1 MLNLTKSFLEALLRT
16 GIKHQSTHPSAG
28 FDRGTATLF
37 GNLVWG
43 QETNDAGTHWG
54 GCFNIINSHS

>member
-16 GIKHQSTHPSAG
+16 GIKHQSTHPSAD

-43 QETNDAGTHWG
+43 QEPMMQAPTGVVVL
-54 GCFNIINSHS
+54 I